1 MEEKLFDDILNA
13 VGTTMQGEIVI
24 TKKCGED
31 VAEVKTDMHPFLA
44 LYPLLQA
51 VAITLKNAAH
61 TGDLLKLDL
70 SDKNLMEFASGL
82 GEIIVDLVKYLEE

>member
-1 MEEKLFDDILNA
+1 MEEKLLDVI
-13 VGTTMQGEIVI
+13 GTTMQGEIVI

-61 TGDLLKLDL
+61 TGDRLKLDL
-70 SDKNLMEFASGL
+70 SDKNLVELASDL
-82 GEIIVDLVKYLEE
+82 GELIVDWVKSLEE

>member
-1 MEEKLFDDILNA
+1 MEEKLFYDILND

-44 LYPLLQA
+44 LCPLLQA
-51 VAITLKNAAH
+51 VSITLKNAAH
-61 TGDLLKLDL
+61 TGDRLELDL
-70 SDKNLMEFASGL
+70 SDKNLMELVSGL
-82 GEIIVDLVKYLEE
+82 GELIVDWTKCLEE

>member
-1 MEEKLFDDILNA
+1 MEEKLLDAI
-13 VGTTMQGEIVI
+13 GTTIQGEIVI

-44 LYPLLQA
+44 LYLLLQA

-61 TGDLLKLDL
+61 TGDELELDL
-70 SDKNLMEFASGL
+70 SEKNLAELAPGL
-82 GEIIVDLVKYLEE
+82 GELIVDWVKSLEE

>member
-1 MEEKLFDDILNA
+1 MDAI
-13 VGTTMQGEIVI
+13 GTTMQGEIVI

-44 LYPLLQA
+44 LYLLLQA

-61 TGDLLKLDL
+61 TGDKLELDL
-70 SDKNLMEFASGL
+70 SDKKLVELASDL
-82 GEIIVDLVKYLEE
+82 GELIVDWVKYLED

>member
-1 MEEKLFDDILNA
+1 MEEKLFYDILND

-44 LYPLLQA
+44 LCPLLQA
-51 VAITLKNAAH
+51 VSITLKNAAH
-61 TGDLLKLDL
+61 TGDLLELDL
-70 SDKNLMEFASGL
+70 SDKNLVELASDFGKL
-82 GEIIVDLVKYLEE
+82 IVECVKSLEE